1 MLPSLIEFHFDTALS
16 QAVAYLGSLLILAYG
31 VWSGWR
37 NAYGPIDPKTG
48 KELPPT
54 RDARIRRAA
63 LYGVIFA
70 FVLYLGLSCALP
82 STAFLG
88 KRGEGLPLHTYGLLL
103 MGGFVAAVAVSARLA
118 ERDWG
123 GVEGIRRR
131 NDALDLA
138 LWVFIGG
145 VGGSKLLFIL
155 VNLRETWEA
164 LGSALSDPMRFLG
177 LLGGGLV
184 FYGGLIGASFA
195 VWWFCRKRQ
204 LPFLRFADIIAPTV
218 ALGQAFGR
226 LGCFSAG
233 CCWGHPTGDHLPWA
247 VRFPGPGVA
256 RDLFG
261 RISGTSA
268 LSFSSQFQ
276 DSKTWVVEST
286 GEVFHHAVPG
296 AVRVSDWVARHGTT
310 LPIHPTQLYESLA
323 QLLLFAGLIIFR
335 SYKRFH
341 GEIFALY
348 LMFYAVIRSTVEVF
362 RGDIERGKLDG
373 FVRWIGADGLASAI
387 PPEAWWNISIS
398 QFISLGM
405 FAAGVALYLH
415 GARKVQPLPPL
426 AHAQPA

>member
-1 MLPSLIEFHFDTALS
+1 VLPSLIEFHFDTALS
-16 QAVAYLGSLLILAYG
+16 QAVAYLLSLLILAYG
-31 VWSGWR
+31 TWSGWR
-37 NAYGPIDPKTG
+37 NALGKVDPKTG
-48 KELPPT
+48 KESPPT
-54 RDARIRRAA
+54 REARLQRAL
-63 LYGVIFA
+63 LYGAVFALVI
-70 FVLYLGLSCALP
+70 YIGLSYALP
-82 STAFLG
+82 ASAFLG

-138 LWVFIGG
+138 LWVFLGG
-145 VGGSKLLFIL
+145 VGGSKLLFMI
-155 VNLRETWEA
+155 VNWRESLEA
-164 LGSALSDPMRFLG
+164 MGSAFSDPMRFLG
-177 LLGGGLV
+177 FLGGGLV
-184 FYGGLIGASFA
+184 FYGGLIGASLA

-233 CCWGHPTGDHLPWA
+233 CCWGHAAGPHLPWA

-261 RISGTSA
+261 RLTGTSA
-268 LSFSSQFQ
+268 LAFSSQVQ
-276 DSKTWVVEST
+276 DTKTWVVEST
-286 GEVFHHAVPG
+286 GQVFHQAVPG
-296 AVRVSDWVARHGTT
+296 AVRVSDWAARHGTT

-323 QLLLFAGLIIFR
+323 QLLLFAGLMVAR

-348 LMFYAVIRSTVEVF
+348 LMAYAVIRSVVEVF

-373 FVRWIGADGLASAI
+373 FLYRIGADALASAI
-387 PPEAWWNISIS
+387 PPEAWWNLSIS

-405 FAAGVALYLH
+405 FAAGVALYVR
-415 GARKVQPLPPL
+415 GARQVQPLPAL
-426 AHAQPA
+426 ARAQPA